1 MDEFE
6 KELKRLTKAEI
17 IAIAVNE
24 RQRGDEQF
32 DRAETLQNDFTEIEA
47 ELEEKREFEDTL
59 DIAKHLMERIKAARW
74 KLSLGVES
82 EAEELEKLTDK
93 LEEIL
98 E

>member
-6 KELKRLTKAEI
+6 KELKKLTKAEI
-17 IAIAVNE
+17 ILIAVNE

-32 DRAETLQNDFTEIEA
+32 DRAENLQDEISEIES
-47 ELEEKREFEDTL
+47 EIEEKREFEDTL
-59 DIAKHLMERIKAARW
+59 DIAKHLMSCIKDSRW

-82 EAEELEKLTDK
+82 EKEELEKYIYK

>member
-6 KELKRLTKAEI
+6 KEIKRLTKAEI
-17 IAIAVNE
+17 IEIALNE

-32 DRAETLQNDFTEIEA
+32 DRAETLQNDVAEIEA

-59 DIAKHLMERIKAARW
+59 DIAKHLMSCIKDSRW
-74 KLSLGVES
+74 KLSMGVES
-82 EAEELEKLTDK
+82 EREELEKFIYK